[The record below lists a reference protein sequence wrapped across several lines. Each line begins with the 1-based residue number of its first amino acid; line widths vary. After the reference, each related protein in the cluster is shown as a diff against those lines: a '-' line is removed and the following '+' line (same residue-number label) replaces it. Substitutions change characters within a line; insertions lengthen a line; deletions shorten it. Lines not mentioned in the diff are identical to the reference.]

1 MTKHVTIPLIRE
13 AIDEA
18 DDILLRALATRF
30 RAVRHLRDIKRQAD
44 IQVESPSREEEIKER
59 WKTKAK
65 ELDLSPEL
73 VLLILDFLL
82 TESKRI
88 QSE

>member
-1 MTKHVTIPLIRE
+1 MSTPHTIATLRE

-18 DDILLRALATRF
+18 DEILLRALGARL
-30 RAVRHLRDIKRQAD
+30 RAVRLLKNVKSDTGMR
-44 IQVESPSREEEIKER
+44 VESASREAELKAQ
-59 WKTKAK
+59 WKKRAK
-65 ELDLSPEL
+65 ELKIPEEL
-73 VLLILDFLL
+73 ALLILDFLL

>member
-1 MTKHVTIPLIRE
+1 MTKHVTIPIIRE

-59 WKTKAK
+59 WKAKAK